1 MRKKIINMEEKYV
14 LLKNCQIDGGVLS
27 QGTEIMT
34 FRGGYYV
41 NGCIVAPIYYP
52 SIRKVLEDP
61 SNYKK
66 YRIEK
71 NTF

>member
-1 MRKKIINMEEKYV
+1 MEEKY
-14 LLKNCQIDGGVLS
+14 LLVKDCQIDGGILK

-41 NGCIVAPIYYP
+41 NGCIVAPSYYP
-52 SIRKVLEDP
+52 SIRKVLEDL

-66 YRIEK
+66 YKLDK
-71 NTF
+71 NVF

>member
-1 MRKKIINMEEKYV
+1 MEEKY
-14 LLKNCQIDGGVLS
+14 LLVKDCHIDGGTLK

-41 NGCIVAPIYYP
+41 NGCIVAPSYYP
-52 SIRKVLEDP
+52 SIRKLLEDP

-66 YRIEK
+66 YKLDK
-71 NTF
+71 NVF

>member
-1 MRKKIINMEEKYV
+1 MEEKY
-14 LLKNCQIDGGVLS
+14 LLVKDCQIDGGTLK
-27 QGTEIMT
+27 QRTEIMT

-41 NGCIVAPIYYP
+41 NGCIVAPSYYP

-66 YRIEK
+66 YKLDK
-71 NTF
+71 NVF

>member
-1 MRKKIINMEEKYV
+1 MEEKYV
-14 LLKNCQIDGGVLS
+14 LLKDCQIDGGVLS
-27 QGTEIMT
+27 QDTEIKNLKDD
-34 FRGGYYV
+34 YYV